1 MQKYNIDIN
10 QYIELFTGG
19 IMEYN
24 LIEILKALADPIR
37 LSIVKKLF
45 TREELC
51 ACDILDN
58 YKITQPTLS
67 FHMKKLTKCG
77 LVSSRQDGTWVRYK
91 VNSDLYSR
99 LMNELNDMRNV
110 DTEMCISEKCGPN
123 K

>member
-51 ACDILDN
+51 ACDI
-58 YKITQPTLS
+58 
-67 FHMKKLTKCG
+67 
-77 LVSSRQDGTWVRYK
+77 SSRKDGTWVRYK
-91 VNSDLYSR
+91 VNSDLFSR